1 MATDSIK
8 ARALKERRSRIVD
21 AALSCFLEFGY
32 NQTGIR
38 QIAKR
43 AGISLGNLYNH
54 FASKEEVL
62 AEIAV
67 LEQQELLPYQQMLA
81 DHDQPMSTLML
92 FTSAYAAYAA
102 TPDYTLLSLEI
113 AGEAVRNPQIAELF
127 RANRL
132 ILADALGALLR
143 KGAEDSCFRDLED
156 ADQTAEL
163 ILDTIEGYAMRQ
175 HLGEPGKLSGID
187 DLKAFIRQ
195 ATGR

>member
-132 ILADALGALLR
+132 ILADALSALLR
-143 KGAEDSCFRDLED
+143 KGAEDNCFRDLGD

-163 ILDTIEGYAMRQ
+163 ILDTIEGYAMRH
-175 HLGEPGKLSGID
+175 HLSEPGKLAGID

>member
-8 ARALKERRSRIVD
+8 AKALRERRSRIVD

-54 FASKEEVL
+54 FSSKEDVL

-67 LEQQELLPYQQMLA
+67 LEQKELLPYQQMLA
-81 DHDQPMSTLML
+81 DHEHPMSTLML

-102 TPDYTLLSLEI
+102 TPDYVLLSIEI
-113 AGEAVRNPQIAELF
+113 EGEALRNPQIAELF
-127 RANRL
+127 MANRL
-132 ILADALGALLR
+132 ILAQALGALLR
-143 KGAEDSCFRDLED
+143 KGVEDECFRDFED

-163 ILDTIEGYAMRQ
+163 ILDTIEGHAMRH
-175 HLGEPGKLSGID
+175 HLVEAGKLSGID
-187 DLKAFIRQ
+187 DLKAFIRH
-195 ATGR
+195 ATSR